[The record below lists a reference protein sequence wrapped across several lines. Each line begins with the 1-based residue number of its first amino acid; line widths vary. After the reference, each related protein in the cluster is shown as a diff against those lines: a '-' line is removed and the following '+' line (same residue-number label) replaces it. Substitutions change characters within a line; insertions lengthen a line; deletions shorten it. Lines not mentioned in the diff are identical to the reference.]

1 MGTKKKTKKK
11 KPFLSPG
18 IKLLLIIILLPISIV
33 LYYSSFIIW
42 QQINERLPFLV
53 NSAEDKPTTEFEKI
67 QFNFDI
73 KIPEE
78 YIPIYI
84 SAGEKYDVPW
94 TLLAAHHRVETR
106 FSTMKSL
113 VSPVGAEGHM
123 QFMPCTFV
131 GWDHPT
137 CTGLGKGKI
146 PASDKTNPDVIK
158 TYGGYG
164 VDANG
169 DGKADPFHIED
180 AIHSAANY
188 LSASGATDGEIEK
201 AIFHYNHSEQYVQDV
216 LHFYNQYEGV
226 SKELES
232 YASMNNNFD
241 F

>member
-1 MGTKKKTKKK
+1 MVSKKK
-11 KPFLSPG
+11 KKRKPLLSPG
-18 IKLLLIIILLPISIV
+18 TKLLLIVVLIPISIT

-42 QQINERLPFLV
+42 QQINTKLSFIVGESP
-53 NSAEDKPTTEFEKI
+53 SEFEKI
-67 QFNFDI
+67 QINFDL

-84 SAGEKYDVPW
+84 SAGKQYDIPW

-113 VSPVGAEGHM
+113 VSPVGAEGHL

-137 CTGLGKGKI
+137 CSGLGKGEI
-146 PASDKTNPDVIK
+146 PDSEKTNPDVIK
-158 TYGGYG
+158 AYGGYG

-180 AIHSAANY
+180 AIFSAANY
-188 LSASGATDGEIEK
+188 LSASGAKDGELEK
-201 AIFHYNHSEQYVQDV
+201 AIFNYNHSDKYVQDV
-216 LHFYNQYEGV
+216 LHFYNLYEGV
-226 SKELES
+226 SRELES
-232 YASMNNNFD
+232 FATLNNNFHY
-241 F
+241 